1 MVTRRIRLRSLLLI
15 CGRFNG
21 KLMLVL
27 EASETSGKGILKV
40 YGGHLLPAVEKIDVV
55 INK

>member
-1 MVTRRIRLRSLLLI
+1 MRA
-15 CGRFNG
+15 FNG